1 MNTIKKTIFIFFC
14 LILASCVNIKTTKI
28 DTKVEKKYFTSKGF
42 ALIYS
47 EDQYKD
53 GIVNRKL
60 KDDGIYVMHTYLKKN
75 TPIKIINPINE
86 KMIETKIFK
95 NANYPKIYNI
105 VISKEIARDLNLNPD
120 NPYIEVLEY
129 KKNKTFVAKKSKTFD
144 EEKHVAEKAPV
155 NEIQM
160 DVLTNE
166 ETKAK
171 KKNSDKSNI
180 FVIVISDFYYLE
192 TANNLKEHLQK
203 ETKIKNFYV
212 NKINKNKYR
221 LSIGP
226 FKNFNSLKSSYIS
239 LNKLGFDEL
248 EIEQKK

>member
-1 MNTIKKTIFIFFC
+1 MNKIKKIIFIFFC
-14 LILASCVNIKTTKI
+14 LILASCVNIKTSKI

-47 EDQYKD
+47 EEQYKE
-53 GIVNRKL
+53 GIVNKKL
-60 KDDGIYVMHTYLKKN
+60 KDDGLFVMHSYLKKN
-75 TPIKIINPINE
+75 TPIKIINPSNE
-86 KMIETKIFK
+86 KIIETKILK

-105 VISKEIARDLNLNPD
+105 VISKKIARYLDLNPD

-129 KKNKTFVAKKSKTFD
+129 KKNRTFVAKKSKTFD
-144 EEKHVAEKAPV
+144 EEKYVAEKAPV

-160 DVLTNE
+160 DILTNAGTE
-166 ETKAK
+166 VK
-171 KKNSDKSNI
+171 KKTSDKSSI

-192 TANNLKEHLQK
+192 TANNLKKHLQK
-203 ETKIKNFYV
+203 ETKFKNFYV

-226 FKNFNSLKSSYIS
+226 FENFNSLKSSYIS